1 VRQPLEWLRRHDR
14 GLVALRRAART
25 AIAMP
30 AAFAIGTEIVG
41 DPVVAV
47 FAAFGSFAMLLLV
60 DFSGTMRRRVQ
71 AQVALAV
78 VGAML
83 VVVGALVAG
92 TVWLSVVSMAL
103 VGFVVLFSAVVSSV
117 LAGATTSLLLA
128 FILPVTLGDVSSPVE
143 PLAGW
148 GIAAAVSLLAAVLLW
163 PAPPVDPFR
172 DAIVEAGRALAYRLR
187 AAGDRR
193 ADDAVERLRRA
204 FFATPF
210 RPAGLGTTDRAVLR
224 MVDELR
230 WLDRVAA
237 RIDPRADDPAARAV
251 EQASAAVLDR
261 SVGLLART
269 ETSRDGLHDA
279 LASLRDAVGALEAHV
294 ADGTPAS
301 VTASA
306 LDPCFRAEEVSF
318 VVGQIAGNA
327 ETALAA
333 ERRSW
338 IDQVLGRQPTN
349 VAALLSSA
357 GERVGAHLDRHSTW
371 LHNSLRGAAALAGA
385 VLAADLAH
393 AEHGFWVV
401 LGTLSVLRSNAL
413 STGQSVVRAL
423 LGTVVGIIVG
433 AGIVLAVG
441 TNTTLL
447 WVLLPP
453 AILVTGVAPAAISF
467 AAGQAAF
474 TVTALILF
482 DLLAPGGLETG
493 FIRVADVALGGA
505 VSLVVGLL
513 LWPRGAGSVLG
524 TAVAEA
530 YVDAAAYV
538 ADAIHRGLDGGP
550 DGDAPT
556 AEALRA
562 ASASR
567 RLDDTFR
574 GYLAERGSKPVPL
587 EDVTQL
593 VNGVAGLRLAG
604 DAVSDLWRRD
614 GALDGDAATRQR
626 LVSGAVDMTAWFSAL
641 AASLTGRGEVPG
653 PPADDD
659 HVTDAGASV
668 ATLWTADHL
677 EAVRRLQAALV
688 EPARSVNRR

>member
-1 VRQPLEWLRRHDR
+1 M
-14 GLVALRRAART
+14 ALRRAART

-30 AAFAIGTEIVG
+30 AAFAIGKEVVG
-41 DPVVAV
+41 DPIVAV

-60 DFSGTMRRRVQ
+60 DFSGSMRRRLQ

-78 VGAML
+78 AGAVL
-83 VVVGALVAG
+83 VVVGSLVAG
-92 TVWLSVVSMAL
+92 TVWLSVASMAI
-103 VGFVVLFSAVVSSV
+103 VGFAVLFSAVVSSV

-148 GIAAAVSLLAAVLLW
+148 GIAAAGSLLAMTLLW
-163 PAPPVDPFR
+163 PAPAADPFR
-172 DAIVEAGRALAYRLR
+172 DAIVGACRGLADRLR
-187 AAGDRR
+187 GSGVDG
-193 ADDAVERLRRA
+193 ADGAVEGLRRA

-210 RPAGLGTTDRAVLR
+210 RPAGLGTADRAILR
-224 MVDELR
+224 MVDELQ
-230 WLDRVAA
+230 WLDRVAEAIDA
-237 RIDPRADDPAARAV
+237 RAGVTAARAV
-251 EQASAAVLDR
+251 EHASATVLDR
-261 SVGLLART
+261 CAGLLDGT
-269 ETSRDGLHDA
+269 ERSRDDLHDA
-279 LASLRDAVGALEAHV
+279 VATLGDALAALEAY
-294 ADGTPAS
+294 AMRSGDPS
-301 VTASA
+301 TASA
-306 LDPCFRAEEVSF
+306 LDPCFRAQEVSYA
-318 VVGQIAGNA
+318 VSQIAANA
-327 ETALAA
+327 ESAVAA

-338 IDQVLGRQPTN
+338 LDQLLGRAPTGIPD
-349 VAALLSSA
+349 LLAVA
-357 GERVGAHLDRHSTW
+357 GERAAAHLDRHSTW

-385 VLAADLAH
+385 VLVADVAR
-393 AEHGFWVV
+393 AEHAFWVV

-433 AGIVLAVG
+433 AVIVLAVG
-441 TNTTLL
+441 TNTTVL

-493 FIRVADVALGGA
+493 VIRVEDVALGGA

-513 LWPRGAGSVLG
+513 LWPRGAVQVLG
-524 TAVAEA
+524 TALAEA
-530 YVDAAAYV
+530 YVDAAAYL
-538 ADAIHRGLDGGP
+538 ADAIHGA
-550 DGDAPT
+550 DAST

-587 EDVTQL
+587 EDVTRL
-593 VNGVAGLRLAG
+593 VNGVAGIRLHA
-604 DAVSDLWRRD
+604 DAVADLSRRRD
-614 GALDGDAATRQR
+614 GPAQQD
-626 LVSGAVDMTAWFSAL
+626 LVRSAVDMTAWFSAL
-641 AASLTGRGEVPG
+641 AASLTGRGAVPG
-653 PPADDD
+653 PPAEDDRAPG
-659 HVTDAGASV
+659 AGASV
-668 ATLWTADHL
+668 ATVWTADHL
-677 EAVRRLQAALV
+677 EAVRRIQVALV
-688 EPARSVNRR
+688 EPARSVTRG